1 MHFSRRAHKVSIRPL
16 RASDRSAVAEIVRG
30 VGNFNGAE
38 IECALEIV
46 DTYLRDDKQKDYRVV
61 VAENSGCAVK
71 AYVCW
76 GPTPLTRGTYDLYW
90 IATHPAAQ
98 GLGFGRA
105 LVAHV
110 ETLLVPHRIGDRR
123 QQLGV
128 IGTAEPANR
137 IEVEPRGDAAT
148 NRQGSTPDGL
158 LRRGL
163 AWTTILL
170 RNEPTDGKVTTD

>member
-46 DTYLRDDKQKDYRVV
+46 DTYLRDAKQKDYRVV

-110 ETLLVPHRIGDRR
+110 EVDVQNENGRVLVVETSSRESYGNTVRFYRSLGYEETSRIRDFYDVGDDRLIFVKR
-123 QQLGV
+123 FS
-128 IGTAEPANR
+128 P
-137 IEVEPRGDAAT
+137 
-148 NRQGSTPDGL
+148 
-158 LRRGL
+158 
-163 AWTTILL
+163 
-170 RNEPTDGKVTTD
+170 

>member
-1 MHFSRRAHKVSIRPL
+1 M

-110 ETLLVPHRIGDRR
+110 EADVQNENGRVLVVETSSRESYGNTVRFYRSLGYEETSRIRDFYDVGDDRLIFVKR
-123 QQLGV
+123 FS
-128 IGTAEPANR
+128 R
-137 IEVEPRGDAAT
+137 
-148 NRQGSTPDGL
+148 
-158 LRRGL
+158 
-163 AWTTILL
+163 
-170 RNEPTDGKVTTD
+170 